1 MDFQARATPIGT
13 TAIGIVAGCTLQ
25 LHQPGLWGWGHY
37 VGAALLALLV
47 CLPGPRW
54 PAAAADR
61 LRTLAWC
68 AAIAL
73 LAFSLTGLRAVWQ
86 SAQALAPELERQDV
100 QVVGVVAAM
109 PQVHEAGVRFV
120 FDVEQAWRDG
130 RPAELPPRLV
140 VGWYSGFWLP
150 GELQRQPLE
159 IVAGERWRFTLRL
172 KAPHGNVNP
181 HGFDYELWLWEQG
194 VGATATVRA
203 TARDAPPQRIE
214 ATWQHPVEQLRQ
226 RVRDAIV
233 ATVTDRRLA
242 GVVAALA
249 VGDQRSID
257 RADWDMFR
265 ATGVAH
271 LLSVSGL
278 HITMFAWLAVRGVGA
293 AWRRSARLCLWQ
305 PAPQAALVCA
315 CVLAAG
321 YALLSG
327 WGLPAQRTVWMLV
340 LVSALR
346 LAGLRWPWPQVWLTA
361 LGLLALLDP
370 WGLLQPGF
378 WLSFVAV
385 GVLFASG
392 PAQLAPLK
400 YRGGTV
406 LVRLFAMVREQWW
419 ITLALAPL
427 TLLLFGQISLIGL
440 AANLLAIP
448 WVTLLVTPLA
458 LLGMLWA
465 PLWQPA
471 AWAVDALLRVLQ
483 QFAGVPWAVW
493 SAPAPAAWASALA
506 VFGGLWLALRL
517 PWALRLLAVPLMLP
531 ALLWQPPR
539 PAPGEFELLALDVG
553 QGNAVLVRTA
563 NHALLYDAGP
573 RYSREADAG
582 HRVITP
588 LLRAL
593 GERLDVL
600 MLSHG
605 DTDHVGGAAAVLA
618 QHPQVRLSSSIAPD
632 HPLSQL
638 RDVQPCR
645 GGQRWSWDAVEFEVL
660 HPDASQPAQ
669 ERGANAYSCVLRIR
683 AGSGRSALL
692 AGDIERAQE
701 EQLVAQGL
709 RGPLD
714 WLLVPHHG
722 SKTSSA
728 DVLLDALQPALAV
741 VQAGHGNR
749 FGHPAPSVTERYQA
763 RAIPVVNTAQCGA
776 LSWASGRPHDWTC
789 ERARAPRYWQHRLAV
804 PRPACT
810 ADGPQPI
817 GPKVANNDCE
827 SSG

>member
-1 MDFQARATPIGT
+1 MPASLSGGLRA
-13 TAIGIVAGCTLQ
+13 
-25 LHQPGLWGWGHY
+25 
-37 VGAALLALLV
+37 
-47 CLPGPRW
+47 
-54 PAAAADR
+54 
-61 LRTLAWC
+61 LAWC

-73 LAFSLTGLRAVWQ
+73 LAFSLTGLRAARQ
-86 SAQALAPELERQDV
+86 AAQALAPELERQDV
-100 QVVGVVAAM
+100 QVLGMVAAM
-109 PQVHEAGVRFV
+109 PQPHEAGVRFA
-120 FDVEQAWRDG
+120 FEVEQAWRAG
-130 RPAELPPRLV
+130 QPVELPPRLV
-140 VGWYSGFWLP
+140 VGWYSGVWVP
-150 GELQRQPLE
+150 GELQRQPME
-159 IVAGERWRFTLRL
+159 IAAGERWRFTLRL

-226 RVRDAIV
+226 RVRDAIF

-257 RADWDMFR
+257 RADWDLFR

-278 HITMFAWLAVRGVGA
+278 HITLFAWLAVRGVGA

-346 LAGLRWPWPQVWLTA
+346 LAGLRWPWPQVWLAA

-392 PAQLAPLK
+392 PVHPPAQADW
-400 YRGGTV
+400 RGTV
-406 LVRLFAMVREQWW
+406 LVRLSGLVREQWW
-419 ITLALAPL
+419 MTISLAPL
-427 TLLLFGQISLIGL
+427 TLLLFGQVSLVGL
-440 AANLLAIP
+440 LANLVAIP

-458 LLGMLWA
+458 LLGMLWP
-465 PLWQPA
+465 PLWLPA
-471 AWAVDALLRVLQ
+471 AAAVDALLLGLQ
-483 QFAGVPWAVW
+483 QFADLPWAVW
-493 SAPAPAAWASALA
+493 SAPAPPAWAAALA
-506 VFGGLWLALRL
+506 VSGGLWLALRL
-517 PWALRLLAVPLMLP
+517 PWAMRLLALPLVLP
-531 ALLWQPPR
+531 VLLWHTPR

-563 NHALLYDAGP
+563 AHALLYDAGP

-593 GERLDVL
+593 GERIDVL

-605 DTDHVGGAAAVLA
+605 DADHVGGAAAVLA
-618 QHPQVRLSSSIAPD
+618 QQPQARLHSSIAPD
-632 HPLSQL
+632 HPLAAL
-638 RDVQPCR
+638 RAVQPCR
-645 GGQRWSWDAVEFEVL
+645 SGQRWTWDGVVFELL
-660 HPDASQPAQ
+660 HPHESQPPQDRA
-669 ERGANAYSCVLRIR
+669 ANAYSCVLRIR

-692 AGDIERAQE
+692 TGDIEQAQE
-701 EQLVAQGL
+701 ERLLALGL
-709 RGPLD
+709 QGPLD
-714 WLLVPHHG
+714 WMLVPHHG
-722 SKTSSA
+722 SKTSSTERF
-728 DVLLDALQPALAV
+728 LDALQPGLAV
-741 VQAGHGNR
+741 VQAGYANR
-749 FGHPAPSVTERYQA
+749 FGHPAPLVTERYRA
-763 RAIPVVNTAQCGA
+763 RAIQSVNTAECGA
-776 LSWASGRPHDWTC
+776 LRWASERPRDWTC
-789 ERARAPRYWQHRLAV
+789 ERARAPRYWQHRLAL
-804 PRPACT
+804 PLPLPGASARCPAGQKTAHRP
-810 ADGPQPI
+810 
-817 GPKVANNDCE
+817 E
-827 SSG
+827 SC

>member
-1 MDFQARATPIGT
+1 M
-13 TAIGIVAGCTLQ
+13 
-25 LHQPGLWGWGHY
+25 
-37 VGAALLALLV
+37 LL
-47 CLPGPRW
+47 
-54 PAAAADR
+54 
-61 LRTLAWC
+61 WC
-68 AAIAL
+68 AAVAL
-73 LAFSLTGLRAVWQ
+73 LAFSLTGVRAVGL
-86 SAQALAPELERQDV
+86 ALQALPPELERQDV

-109 PQVHEAGVRFV
+109 PQLHEAGVRFTL
-120 FDVEQAWRDG
+120 DVEQAWRVASDG
-130 RPAELPPRLV
+130 VPDAAPVALPPRLM
-140 VGWYSGFWLP
+140 VGWYSGFGAS
-150 GELQRQPLE
+150 GELQRQPMA
-159 IVAGERWRFTLRL
+159 IAPGERWRFTLRL

-203 TARDAPPQRIE
+203 TARDAPPQRI
-214 ATWQHPVEQLRQ
+214 ASTWQHPVEQLRQ
-226 RVRDAIV
+226 AVRDAIFSQV
-233 ATVTDRRLA
+233 SDRRLA

-257 RADWDMFR
+257 RADWDLFR

-278 HITMFAWLAVRGVGA
+278 HITMFAWLALRLVGA

-305 PAPQAALVCA
+305 PAPQAALVGA
-315 CVLAAG
+315 CLLAAA

-327 WGLPAQRTVWMLV
+327 WALPAQRTVWMLV

-346 LAGLRWPWPQVWLTA
+346 LAGLRWPWPQVWLAA
-361 LGLLALLDP
+361 LGLLAVIDP

-385 GVLFASG
+385 GVLFASS
-392 PAQLAPLK
+392 PVHKDASANW
-400 YRGGTV
+400 RGTV
-406 LVRLFAMVREQWW
+406 LVRLFGMVREQWW
-419 ITLALAPL
+419 ITLSLAPL
-427 TLLLFGQISLIGL
+427 TLLLFGQVSLIGL

-458 LLGMLWA
+458 LLGMFWS

-471 AWAVDALLRVLQ
+471 AAAVDALLRGLQ
-483 QFAGVPWAVW
+483 HFADVPWAVW

-517 PWALRLLAVPLMLP
+517 PWALRILALPLLLP
-531 ALLWQPPR
+531 ALLWQAPR

-563 NHALLYDAGP
+563 HHALLYDAGP

-593 GERLDVL
+593 GERLDLL

-618 QHPQVRLSSSIAPD
+618 QHPQARLSSSIAAD

-638 RDVQPCR
+638 REVQPCR
-645 GGQRWSWDAVEFEVL
+645 SGQRWTWDAVEFEVL

-683 AGSGRSALL
+683 AGSTGRAALL
-692 AGDIERAQE
+692 TGDIEREQE
-701 EQLVAQGL
+701 ESLIAQGL
-709 RGPLD
+709 RGPLE

-728 DVLLDALQPALAV
+728 EAFLDAVQPALAV
-741 VQAGHGNR
+741 VQAGHANR
-749 FGHPAPSVTERYQA
+749 FGHPAPTVSERYRA
-763 RAIPVVNTAQCGA
+763 RAVPVVNTAQCGA
-776 LSWASGRPHDWTC
+776 LRWTSDRPREWTC
-789 ERARAPRYWQHRLAV
+789 ERARAPRYWHHRVAV
-804 PRPACT
+804 PRPGVEDGCRVPGDA
-810 ADGPQPI
+810 ADR
-817 GPKVANNDCE
+817 PKSC
-827 SSG
+827 